1 MKIDFYKTKTSAKK
15 FATIKIY
22 EEELDE
28 EIEWLTEILGCQWWE
43 IDYNLHF

>member
-15 FATIKIY
+15 YATIEIY

-28 EIEWLTEILGCQWWE
+28 EIEWLAEILGCKKWE
-43 IDYNLHF
+43 IDYNLNF